1 MKAWG
6 KRHQCQRTE
15 EAKALLGKASDPTK
29 CRIRFDTAAAK
40 FDETASEKHVPCRYL
55 DGGDGTIT
63 DTTTGLMWQVLTE
76 DEQVTGHGWYEAM
89 GDHVSS
95 WNGWSPDGTSLYPVC
110 ATYSDWRV
118 PTVVELASIVD
129 LDAQGCGFG
138 GPCIDPIFGPTYAG
152 FAWSSTTDSTKFS
165 MRPAGT
171 CSSGASTSAMAASG
185 PSPSRAPART
195 CCPCGPFAAPCDRSG
210 AYSSQATRGDGLWDR
225 SRSGCRS

>member
-1 MKAWG
+1 MPAHRG
-6 KRHQCQRTE
+6 GEGPPRQGVRPDE
-15 EAKALLGKASDPTK
+15 VPDP
-29 CRIRFDTAAAK
+29 IDTAAAK

-95 WNGWSPDGTSLYPVC
+95 CNGWSPDGTSLYPVC

-152 FAWSSTTDSTKFS
+152 FAWSSTTDSTKFDAARGYMFKWCVDFRDGS
-165 MRPAGT
+165 LRSIPLE
-171 CSSGASTSAMAASG
+171 SSGPNLLPVRAVRSA
-185 PSPSRAPART
+185 
-195 CCPCGPFAAPCDRSG
+195 
-210 AYSSQATRGDGLWDR
+210 L
-225 SRSGCRS
+225 